1 MCWFV
6 QVNEKETDKIDIRKI
21 PNDSITRKDSKKEQF
36 GLLILVIDTEIY
48 LERFLR
54 LLLNQHF
61 LYYGNTYSHNGIK
74 RRGGVNIFK

>member
-61 LYYGNTYSHNGIK
+61 LYYGNTYSHNARILVL
-74 RRGGVNIFK
+74 RDGVE